1 MLNILLLQNL
11 ISLPQELF
19 NLRLKRENLACK
31 RDIDNFVKKTNFDN
45 KLKDAAS
52 NKNELNG
59 LSKKVNTI
67 ATKELKKVLI
77 NKFRFLMEQN
87 IFLQEYFKII

>member
-11 ISLPQELF
+11 ISLRQELF
-19 NLRLKRENLACK
+19 NFRLKRENLACK

-59 LSKKVNTI
+59 LSKKFNTI

-77 NKFRFLMEQN
+77 NKFRFLMEHN

>member
-11 ISLPQELF
+11 ISLRQELF

-31 RDIDNFVKKTNFDN
+31 RDIDNFVKKTNLGN